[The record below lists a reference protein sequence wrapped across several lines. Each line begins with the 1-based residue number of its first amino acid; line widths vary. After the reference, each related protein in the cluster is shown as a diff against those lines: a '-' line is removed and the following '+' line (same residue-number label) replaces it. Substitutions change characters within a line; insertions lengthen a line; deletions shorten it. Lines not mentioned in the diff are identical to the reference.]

1 MLSSSNAPSRK
12 ERNVASDDE
21 DPFIT
26 FAIETPLF
34 FLPLLF
40 LSSTA
45 SKISASTDKSSS
57 FLRRAFNANEDKDD
71 DFEEDDDDD
80 FCRTMENF
88 FRCDFDFSKR
98 EEEEEKED
106 EEHAAIIARGVVEA
120 MM

>member
-1 MLSSSNAPSRK
+1 
-12 ERNVASDDE
+12 
-21 DPFIT
+21 
-26 FAIETPLF
+26 
-34 FLPLLF
+34 
-40 LSSTA
+40 
-45 SKISASTDKSSS
+45 
-57 FLRRAFNANEDKDD
+57 LRRAFNANEDKDD

-98 EEEEEKED
+98 EEEKEKED

>member
-71 DFEEDDDDD
+71 DFELDDDD

-88 FRCDFDFSKR
+88 FCCDFDFSKR
-98 EEEEEKED
+98 EEEEEKEN
-106 EEHAAIIARGVVEA
+106 EERAIIARGVVEA